1 MTMTK
6 SPLPRP
12 WAANMFAVLSDQRF
26 MSANVNTCSSPSG
39 LHQTMAR
46 RSGSF
51 SAMSSTM
58 S

>member
-1 MTMTK
+1 MTM
-6 SPLPRP
+6 SPRPMP
-12 WAANMFAVLSDQRF
+12 WAARKFAVLSDQRF

-39 LHQTMAR
+39 LHHTMAR

-51 SAMSSTM
+51 SAMSSTT